1 MVQINRHLIAPDQDV
16 LSAIAQFVQTKFP
29 KHELDTQA
37 DRVSARRKVLWQKQE
52 ATFQATGGQLT
63 VTGNCM
69 ETGTIVY
76 KTLAAIDEI
85 IDDHGLAESARTHG
99 IKSVAKDHPLKNQVL
114 DALEPAE
121 RIVVAASGSYDG
133 KLTVLTVTEKRILV
147 VSRDVIGPHGA
158 SKTIALDKVSSI
170 SEKTGITVGS
180 IRISTSNDEIEVEKV
195 ATAEAKA
202 VVSAA
207 RRALEQIS
215 APSTASTADDGL
227 DKLQKLA
234 DLHAAG
240 VLTDEEFTAAKAKAL
255 GL

>member
-1 MVQINRHLIAPDQDV
+1 MIQISRHLIAPDQDV
-16 LSAIAQFVQTKFP
+16 LSAIAQFIQTKFP
-29 KHELDTQA
+29 KYELDAQT

-52 ATFQATGGQLT
+52 ATFQVTGGQLT
-63 VTGNCM
+63 VSGNCM

-76 KTLAAIDEI
+76 KTLKAIDEM

-99 IKSVAKDHPLKNQVL
+99 IRPVEKGDPLKNQVL
-114 DALEPAE
+114 DALEPTE
-121 RIVVAASGSYDG
+121 RIVVATQGRYDG
-133 KLTVLTVTEKRILV
+133 KLAVLTVTDKRIMV
-147 VSRDVIGPHGA
+147 ISSDVIGPQGA

-170 SEKTGITVGS
+170 SEKTGLTLGS

-195 ATAEAKA
+195 ATDEAKA
-202 VVSAA
+202 VVAAA

-215 APSTASTADDGL
+215 APSSAPEPSGSLDD
-227 DKLQKLA
+227 LQKLA

-240 VLTDEEFTAAKAKAL
+240 VLTDEEFAAAKAKAL

>member
-1 MVQINRHLIAPDQDV
+1 MIQISRHLIAPDQDV

-29 KHELDTQA
+29 KYALDTQA

-52 ATFQATGGQLT
+52 ATFQAVGGQLT
-63 VTGNCM
+63 VSGNCM

-76 KTLAAIDEI
+76 KTLKAIDEM

-99 IKSVAKDHPLKNQVL
+99 IRPVEKGDPLKNQVL
-114 DALEPAE
+114 DALEPTE
-121 RIVVAASGSYDG
+121 RIVVATQGRYDG
-133 KLTVLTVTEKRILV
+133 KLAVLTVTDKRIMV
-147 VSRDVIGPHGA
+147 ISSDVIGPQGA
-158 SKTIALDKVSSI
+158 SQTIALDKVSSI
-170 SEKTGITVGS
+170 SEETGLTLGS

-195 ATAEAKA
+195 ATNEAKA

-207 RRALEQIS
+207 RRALEQNS
-215 APSTASTADDGL
+215 APSPASTADDGL

-240 VLTDEEFTAAKAKAL
+240 VLTDEEFAAAKAKAL

>member
-1 MVQINRHLIAPDQDV
+1 MIQITRHLIAPDQDV

-52 ATFQATGGQLT
+52 ATFQAVGGQLT

-76 KTLAAIDEI
+76 RTLKAIDEM

-99 IKSVAKDHPLKNQVL
+99 IKSVAKDHPLKDQVL
-114 DALEPAE
+114 DALEPTE

-147 VSRDVIGPHGA
+147 VSRDVIGPQGA
-158 SKTIALDKVSSI
+158 SQTIALDKVSSI

-207 RRALEQIS
+207 RRALEQNS
-215 APSTASTADDGL
+215 APSPASTADDGL

-240 VLTDEEFTAAKAKAL
+240 VLTDEEFAAAKAKAL

>member
-1 MVQINRHLIAPDQDV
+1 MIQISRHLIASDQDV

-29 KHELDTQA
+29 KYELDYQTNQ
-37 DRVSARRKVLWQKQE
+37 VSARRKVLWQKQE
-52 ATFQATGGQLT
+52 TTFQATGGHLT

-76 KTLAAIDEI
+76 KTLEAIDEM
-85 IDDHGLAESARTHG
+85 IDDHGWAESARTHG
-99 IKSVAKDHPLKNQVL
+99 IESVAKGHPLKNQVL
-114 DALEPAE
+114 DTLEPAE

-133 KLTVLTVTEKRILV
+133 KLTLLTVTDKRFLVISGEIL
-147 VSRDVIGPHGA
+147 GA
-158 SKTIALDKVSSI
+158 DKESQTISLDKVSSI
-170 SEKTGITVGS
+170 SEKTGLHLGS
-180 IRISTSNDEIEVEKV
+180 IRISTSNDEIEIEKV

-207 RRALEQIS
+207 RRTLEQNS
-215 APSTASTADDGL
+215 AQSPAPAAEDGL

-240 VLTDEEFTAAKAKAL
+240 VLTDEEFAAAKAKAL